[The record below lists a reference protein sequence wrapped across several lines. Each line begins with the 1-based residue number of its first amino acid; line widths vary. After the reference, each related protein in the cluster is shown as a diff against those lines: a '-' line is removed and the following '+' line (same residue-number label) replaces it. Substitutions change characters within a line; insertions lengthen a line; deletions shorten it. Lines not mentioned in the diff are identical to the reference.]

1 MVLGMSV
8 VTFTV
13 LHVNISLVGI
23 VTGLVAVL
31 GMLSA
36 KRLPIW
42 TAVFLATTVLTS
54 VTGFMFPF
62 TTVKPSHIFGDISL
76 VLLASAVIGLY
87 RFNLAGPWRRVH
99 VITALVSL
107 SLNVFVLVVQ
117 SFQKVPFLAPLAP
130 TGTEPPFAVA
140 QLLVLVV
147 FIWLGFKAVR
157 GFHPGSLRA
166 RLGLV

>member
-1 MVLGMSV
+1 MSL

-13 LHVNISLVGI
+13 LHVIVSLVGI

-76 VLLASAVIGLY
+76 VLLALAVIGLY
-87 RFNLAGPWRRVH
+87 RFNLAGPWRRVY

-107 SLNVFVLVVQ
+107 YLNVFVLVVQ

>member
-1 MVLGMSV
+1 MSV

-54 VTGFMFPF
+54 VTSFMFPF

>member
-1 MVLGMSV
+1 MVLGMSL

-13 LHVNISLVGI
+13 LHVIISLVGI

-62 TTVKPSHIFGDISL
+62 TTVKPSHIFGGISL
-76 VLLASAVIGLY
+76 VLLALAVIGLY
-87 RFNLAGPWRRVH
+87 RFNLAGPWRRVN

-107 SLNVFVLVVQ
+107 YLNVFVLVVQ
-117 SFQKVPFLAPLAP
+117 SFQKVPFLAPLEP
-130 TGTEPPFAVA
+130 TPSEPPIAVA
-140 QLLVLVV
+140 QLVVLVV
-147 FIWLGFKAVR
+147 FIWLGFKVVR